1 MVAPMETSVI
11 LAIIARVDTY
21 AAAVGSAMDADA
33 ASTVDERDRSP
44 RLGVKW
50 AGITSTYTDD
60 ADTKDEN

>member
-1 MVAPMETSVI
+1 MVAPVETSVI
-11 LAIIARVDTY
+11 LAIIARVDTC

-33 ASTVDERDRSP
+33 ASTVDEHDRSP

-50 AGITSTYTDD
+50 VGITSTYTDD

>member
-1 MVAPMETSVI
+1 
-11 LAIIARVDTY
+11 
-21 AAAVGSAMDADA
+21 MDADA